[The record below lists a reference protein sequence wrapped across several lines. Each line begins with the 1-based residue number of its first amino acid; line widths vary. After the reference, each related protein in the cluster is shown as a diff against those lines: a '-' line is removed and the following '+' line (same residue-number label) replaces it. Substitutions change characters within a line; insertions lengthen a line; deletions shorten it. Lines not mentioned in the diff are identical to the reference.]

1 MSETV
6 VDDGRCFACG
16 HDNPHGIGLRFTMTG
31 PGAVAARIV
40 LDPKFQG
47 YAGIAH
53 GGIVMTL
60 LDEGMAHAAGA
71 AGVLGVTAS
80 IDIRFRAP
88 VPLGDELLVRGT
100 VNWQRRGV
108 LDIEASV
115 LDARTEG
122 SAAPLVFATASG
134 RFVARGSVEPGALG
148 RKAVVQR
155 LAGAAEGIVDV

>member
-1 MSETV
+1 MNETV

-16 HDNPHGIGLRFTMTG
+16 HENPHGIGLRFAVTG
-31 PGAVAARIV
+31 PGAVESRIV
-40 LDPKFQG
+40 LDPRFQG

-88 VPLGDELLVRGT
+88 VPLGEELLVRGT

-108 LDIEASV
+108 LDMAAAV
-115 LDARTEG
+115 LDARSADT
-122 SAAPLVFATASG
+122 AAPLVFATAAG
-134 RFVARGSVEPGALG
+134 RFVARGTVEPGALG
-148 RKAVVQR
+148 RRA
-155 LAGAAEGIVDV
+155 AAEGIGDA